1 MSTTSLLAP
10 NFDRAKLVLIP
21 FISWLLGLAFVLIG
35 CGPTSYASFD
45 KRGFRHTEYGYSVMA
60 MFKGQAILPNYWQ
73 IDNFYVDE
81 RHRPLPKKGADYE
94 VTVYIDYDLD
104 GDVDDIGEFYTY
116 DLRFTHKRNAGVIWL
131 RTVPI
136 SVKLR
141 EKELRVMAQSYVE
154 SAAATY
160 YETVQL
166 EGELY
171 YTSREESFATAI
183 LGQMPGSVADR
194 EAYAIKFDVA
204 NVQQLRLSPGSRKER
219 VLLVLI
225 RTPYR
230 YYKGGVSTG
239 NTVLPVLMIAG
250 YSNMI
255 EDFDKWLGDFQQFVS
270 RIVINGKRGAQ
281 FR

>member
-1 MSTTSLLAP
+1 
-10 NFDRAKLVLIP
+10 
-21 FISWLLGLAFVLIG
+21 
-35 CGPTSYASFD
+35 
-45 KRGFRHTEYGYSVMA
+45 MA